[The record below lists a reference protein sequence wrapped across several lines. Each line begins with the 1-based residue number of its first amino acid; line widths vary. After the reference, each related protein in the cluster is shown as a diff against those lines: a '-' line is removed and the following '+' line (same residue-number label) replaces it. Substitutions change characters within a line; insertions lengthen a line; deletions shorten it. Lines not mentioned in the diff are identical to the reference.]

1 MSYEEP
7 ESNNNLMNNPRLL
20 TAIIVGAI
28 GLVSIVGCVAIFF
41 IFGSRNQPPTQGTK
55 VIQVTKIPSSTVTL
69 TSVPSATKQPTLDP
83 NKASGG
89 GGGETPTPDLTA
101 TFINRPQTRAA
112 TLSEMVGAV
121 QIKSPIGGD
130 FTTVTTNVT
139 VPAGTII
146 LTSENSSVKIT
157 LTEGT
162 IIRVGSQ
169 TQVKIDQLGGTTQNP
184 STKLKLDFGKVWSIV
199 GGSLGTGSFDVETP
213 LGVASVIGSF
223 MGTESNPTE
232 ELDIITCLEGKCRYS
247 NSQGVQTLT
256 TLQQLIVKKDTAL
269 GAPTKMDTVQVNDW
283 SAEKVSEVVTLTP
296 TPTAT
301 STPTGTRT
309 PTGTATASGTPN
321 ATSTFNAQNTGTAAA
336 ATGVAQTSTAS
347 ANNINLTSTQGAVNA
362 TNTQGAFNMTSTVS
376 GNSFTST
383 AFAATVNADATKS
396 QGTQNAAAT
405 NTQVFVNQTS
415 TASSLTSTAAAQP
428 RVSVSAA
435 SSVSEGSYLAVTFN
449 LTTAMTTTTT
459 INATLSGGNGAQV
472 GGSTSGA
479 VTTGLTDT
487 NCIADAVLQSQPVT
501 TTATTSMSFSVQ
513 INTGSTSTTIQVPIC
528 TDTATDSTD
537 TLQFV
542 VNSVSPSNVLIG
554 TPSSATVN
562 ITDVAQPSIGFNPVS
577 YSVAEN
583 VSGGKV
589 TLTVKANNGN
599 VSSNTAVNFT
609 LNNVSATSGLNTCP
623 VGVDYYAITTS
634 PATILSGSDNV
645 TIDVGICYDADNTE
659 GTETFQATI
668 TSVGGGYNIGSNP
681 ATVSILNA
689 APPTVNLSA
698 GTYSVNESA
707 GVVGITVQVSP
718 TLAAPAT
725 ISYSTSAGSATAG
738 TDYSA
743 TCTGTST
750 LPITTSGGSCATANS
765 ITLPALTSSV
775 TFYLPINDDG
785 VTESSETFSITL
797 TGVVGGGSPTP
808 AIGSTGTAVI
818 TINDTAQPTIS
829 VGNTSVT
836 EANAGTTPIT
846 MTTTLSRAYVSYAGG
861 IFAGTGL
868 TASAT
873 YTINTTT
880 STALT
885 TGCVGTNCA
894 DYTATMT
901 GSVSVPAGST
911 TNTSTIVITVN
922 GDTIYE
928 PDDKVDVNLSAP
940 TNATLGTST
949 ASFTITN
956 DDAIPTITVGAPT
969 TSITEP
975 ALGGSTAIGDFTFTL
990 SNPSQ
995 AAISIN
1001 YSTSNGTA
1009 TAGYDYSATTNT
1021 LTIPAYTTAATT
1033 LTSVTHTVTVL
1044 GDSIDEN
1051 NTETFTFNFSVA
1063 SGSVATLAVG
1073 STSTTITINVQNAAS
1088 TAPQAYI
1095 GTPGSNLPKSA
1106 TTNITITLTKDSGKT
1121 ITVNYSWQSGSGLPC
1136 SGTAAVSGTDFNA
1149 GSGTITFSPAY
1160 PSGATSATIPITTQ
1174 NVTSIKCVLLVL
1186 NNPVNLNATEF
1197 ISFDT
1202 DPPTTVGAGGD
1213 TLTKAFYIQP

>member
-7 ESNNNLMNNPRLL
+7 EPNNLMNNPRLL

-83 NKASGG
+83 NKAAGG

-112 TLSEMVGAV
+112 TLSEIAGSV

-139 VPAGTII
+139 IPAGTII

-213 LGVASVIGSF
+213 LGIASVVGSF

-269 GAPTKMDTVQVNDW
+269 GAPTKMDLVQVNDW

-309 PTGTATASGTPN
+309 PTGTPTASNTPN
-321 ATSTFNAQNTGTAAA
+321 ATSIANAQNTGTAAA
-336 ATGVAQTSTAS
+336 NTSVAQTSTAS

-415 TASSLTSTAAAQP
+415 TASSLTSTANAQP

-472 GGSTSGA
+472 GGSTNGA

-542 VNSVSPSNVLIG
+542 VNSVSPTNVLIG

-583 VSGGKV
+583 VSAGKV
-589 TLTVKANNGN
+589 TLTIKTNNGN
-599 VSSNTAVNFT
+599 VSSNTAINY
-609 LNNVSATSGLNTCP
+609 ATSNQTATGGALCATA
-623 VGVDYYAITTS
+623 GVDYITASGT
-634 PATILSGSDNV
+634 ATILSGNDNV
-645 TIDVGICYDADNTE
+645 TVDVTICYDNDNAE
-659 GTETFQATI
+659 GTETFQMLLSNFPA
-668 TSVGGGYNIGSNP
+668 GWNAGSNP

-698 GTYSVNESA
+698 GTYSVNENTGA
-707 GVVGITVQVSP
+707 VGITVQVSP
-718 TLAAPAT
+718 TLSAPTT
-725 ISYSTSAGSATAG
+725 ITYTTTAGNATAN

-743 TCTGTST
+743 TCTGAST
-750 LPITTSGGSCATANS
+750 LPITTSGGQCASASSVT
-765 ITLPALTSSV
+765 IPALTSSA

-785 VTESSETFSITL
+785 STESSETFSITL
-797 TGVVGGGSPTP
+797 TGASAGVSPSP

-818 TINDTAQPTIS
+818 TINDSTQPTIS
-829 VGNTSVT
+829 VSNISVT
-836 EANAGTTPIT
+836 EVNAGTTPIT
-846 MTTTLSRAYVSYAGG
+846 MTTTLSRTYVSYSGGLFGGG
-861 IFAGTGL
+861 IS
-868 TASAT
+868 ASAT
-873 YTINTTT
+873 YTLNTTT

-922 GDTIYE
+922 GDTVYE
-928 PDDKVDVNLSAP
+928 PDDKVDVNLSSP

-956 DDAIPTITVGAPT
+956 DDAVPTITVAPPGT
-969 TSITEP
+969 TTITEP
-975 ALGGSTAIGDFTFTL
+975 NLGTTTAVGDFTFTL

-995 AAISIN
+995 AAIVIN

-1009 TAGYDYSATTNT
+1009 IAGYDYLSTTNT
-1021 LTIPAYTTAATT
+1021 LTIPAYATGATT
-1033 LTSVTHTVTVL
+1033 LASGTHTVVIL
-1044 GDSIDEN
+1044 ADSIDEN

-1063 SGSVATLAVG
+1063 SGSVATLATG
-1073 STSTTITINVQNAAS
+1073 STSTTITISPQSAS
-1088 TAPQAYI
+1088 SSAPFAYLAQPNTTLVKNGTTAI
-1095 GTPGSNLPKSA
+1095 SIILN
-1106 TTNITITLTKDSGKT
+1106 KDSGKT
-1121 ITVNYSWQSGSGLPC
+1121 ITINYSLQNGAAPC
-1136 SGTAAVSGTDFNA
+1136 TGTMATAGTDFTAVSGTF
-1149 GSGTITFSPAY
+1149 TYSPAY
-1160 PSGATSATIPITTQ
+1160 PTGATSATFNITT
-1174 NVTSIKCVLLVL
+1174 TSSSGSKCLLL
-1186 NNPVNLNATEF
+1186 RLDTPVNMNTTPFSNNGDATF
-1197 ISFDT
+1197 
-1202 DPPTTVGAGGD
+1202 TTITTGPD
-1213 TLTKAFYIQP
+1213 ILLKAFFVAP